1 VSYRTKPG
9 YTADTQANIT
19 AQVPDDEDG
28 AIAFAIAEQTAWQ
41 LSKTSVATVGTDV
54 LATKSGTGRWLS
66 VKVGAQS
73 TNFLQISESVAG
85 GASGSTTAA
94 IAPPF
99 DETWGTRYLAIGLYR
114 PIYGVK
120 IYWAGGAGLKTIK
133 CSLYVTSAAPA
144 VASANVNVDAA
155 GIYEALFA
163 SPYTL
168 AGNDGRQFFWVGAY
182 NLTTPTSY
190 TRIST
195 ITDQPTAPYI
205 CAPNVVYS
213 GSYFIA
219 GDGKPTD
226 PAVTERYAADVIL

>member
-1 VSYRTKPG
+1 MSYRTKPG

-41 LSKTSVATVGTDV
+41 LSKTSVEPLGPEVIDTR
-54 LATKSGTGRWLS
+54 SGTGRWLA
-66 VKVGAQS
+66 VRYGIQY

-85 GASGSTTAA
+85 GVSGSTTAS

-120 IYWAGGAGLKTIK
+120 IYWAGGVGVKTIK
-133 CSLYVTSAAPA
+133 CSLYVTSSIPA
-144 VASANVNVDAA
+144 VASANVDVDAA
-155 GIYEALFA
+155 GIYQAMFA
-163 SPYTL
+163 SPYTMT
-168 AGNDGRQFFWVGAY
+168 GDDGRQFFWVGAY

-190 TRIST
+190 TRIA
-195 ITDQPTAPYI
+195 ITFDQPNFPYI

-213 GSYFIA
+213 ESYFIA
-219 GDGKPTD
+219 GDGKPTS
-226 PAVTERYAADVIL
+226 PAATERYAVDVIL